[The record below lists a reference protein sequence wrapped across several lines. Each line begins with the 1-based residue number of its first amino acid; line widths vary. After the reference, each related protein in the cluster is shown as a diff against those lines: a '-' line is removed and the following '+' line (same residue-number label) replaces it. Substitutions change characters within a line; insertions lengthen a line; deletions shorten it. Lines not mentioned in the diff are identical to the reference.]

1 MINKKLTAVSI
12 TISYLVINTFLIFMS
27 FVALVANAPCTAA
40 LRVRAHRAGALPCLP
55 SRTEPRSLPHSVAT
69 GCCRRHGLA
78 RRRSAGAM
86 RNRLYQNINNDHIL
100 MRLVVIN

>member
-12 TISYLVINTFLIFMS
+12 TISYLVFNTFLIFVS

-55 SRTEPRSLPHSVAT
+55 SRTEPRSLPHFAARIRVRGAGNGAAAAALRKKSP
-69 GCCRRHGLA
+69 GSLRGLPSEMISLNA
-78 RRRSAGAM
+78 D
-86 RNRLYQNINNDHIL
+86 L
-100 MRLVVIN
+100 